1 MQLYTWDLGCLS
13 SRRPRQAYTWHMVTS
28 YTDLHL
34 ASCSPTLCAAPGRIL
49 LLTSSVSRTAAPRSS
64 RLRLPTSLAR
74 LPRLSRGSS
83 CHIIMVTIV
92 RWEGGWRHLEAGLH
106 EGEAAVRGLV
116 PESPGRGVAVPLLQ
130 LRPPHL
136 AHVPRLSE
144 GGGLRMLRFQKRY
157 CASRDYCVN
166 YHEISMTPLAISR
179 YI

>member
-1 MQLYTWDLGCLS
+1 M
-13 SRRPRQAYTWHMVTS
+13 
-28 YTDLHL
+28 
-34 ASCSPTLCAAPGRIL
+34 CAAPGRIL

-106 EGEAAVRGLV
+106 EGEAAVGGLV
-116 PESPGRGVAVPLLQ
+116 PEAPGRGVAVSLLQ

-144 GGGLRMLRFQKRY
+144 GGIMRMLRFQKRY

-179 YI
+179 YIYSYWLTWAGAAAACSICTWGRRWPAPAPPPASRPSSPT